1 MIGARTVPVRSAWLR
16 RSLEK
21 LRLFS
26 LSNVLRTETVRAPAK
41 LTHNPRHL
49 PLVTRHRFRYSKIGM
64 STIISASAVTVQ
76 FGERTILD
84 DVTLGIEAGDRIGLV
99 GRNGCGKT
107 TFLKILAGLQAP
119 DSGVI
124 SKQRDLVASYLP
136 QDFML
141 DAAKNVFEN
150 IRDGARH
157 VQDLIAEFESLPH
170 DSKRHEELEQRI
182 AALDGWTVDRRIE
195 VAMSHL
201 NCPDGERRIES
212 LSGGEKR
219 RVAMCRAI
227 VSRPDF
233 LMLDEPTNH
242 LDPESIEWVAE
253 FLDNF
258 GGTFLVVTHDRYF
271 LDRVATSILEL
282 CDGKFFS
289 HAGNYTDY
297 LLDKAERQAADAVV
311 EHKRQMFL
319 KKELAWVRQGP
330 RAQRSKQKDRFER
343 YYNEAAKDGP
353 VIEED
358 MELVIPPPPQLGN
371 RTVELTNLA
380 MTLAGKK
387 LFSGFNFTFENGKRV
402 GVCGRNGLGKT
413 TLLKIII
420 GQLAPTDGTVKI
432 GPLTKFNYVDQSR
445 LQLNDERT
453 VLDEAADGTEFV
465 LWGAAR
471 ISVRSYL
478 KRFLFAD
485 DRILTPVKKLSGGE
499 RSRLLLA
506 KILKC
511 GGNFLILDEPTNDLD
526 LPTLRVLEEALIAFP
541 GVVCVVSHDRYFLNR
556 VCTDILAFEG
566 DGKIHHSAGDYDYYL
581 EKKQKAEAAAAR
593 QSAAILATNKS
604 AALARDAA
612 TKTAKPRKLSFKEQ
626 RELDGMEA
634 QIHEV
639 EAEVARIERL
649 FADPEFF
656 RKHAAQVNQLTHEL
670 DAAKENVTQLYSRW
684 EELETMKSAAEK

>member
-1 MIGARTVPVRSAWLR
+1 MA
-16 RSLEK
+16 
-21 LRLFS
+21 
-26 LSNVLRTETVRAPAK
+26 
-41 LTHNPRHL
+41 
-49 PLVTRHRFRYSKIGM
+49 
-64 STIISASAVTVQ
+64 TIISASEVTVRYN
-76 FGERTILD
+76 ERAILD
-84 DVTLGIEAGDRIGLV
+84 AATLGIQEGDRIGLV

-107 TFLKILAGLQAP
+107 TFLKLLAGLLAP
-119 DSGVI
+119 DSGEV
-124 SKQRDLVASYLP
+124 SRSRDLVASYLP

-141 DAAKNVFEN
+141 DATKSVYEN
-150 IRDGARH
+150 IRDGAQH
-157 VQDLIAEFESLPH
+157 VLNLIAEFESLPH
-170 DSKRHEELEQRI
+170 DSKRHEELEHRI
-182 AALDGWTVDRRIE
+182 ATLEGWTVDRRIE
-195 VAMSHL
+195 VALSHL
-201 NCPDGERRIES
+201 NCPGGERRIES

-219 RVAMCRAI
+219 RVAMARAI

-253 FLDNF
+253 FLENF

-297 LLDKAERQAADAVV
+297 LLDKAERQEADAVI

-343 YYNEAAKDGP
+343 YYDEAAKDGP

-358 MELVIPPPPQLGN
+358 VELVIPPPPQLGN
-371 RTVELTNLA
+371 RTVEVVGLG
-380 MTLAGKK
+380 MEIAGKK

-420 GQLAPTDGTVKI
+420 GQLAPTEGTVKI
-432 GPLTKFNYVDQSR
+432 GQLTKFNYVDQGR
-445 LQLNDERT
+445 LQLNEERT
-453 VLDEAADGTEFV
+453 VLDEVADGTEFV
-465 LWGAAR
+465 QWGDAKL
-471 ISVRSYL
+471 SVRSYL

-485 DRILTPVKKLSGGE
+485 DRIMTQVKKLSGGE

-506 KILKC
+506 RILKS

-566 DGKIHHSAGDYDYYL
+566 DGKIRHSVGDYDYYL

-593 QSAAILATNKS
+593 KSAEILAMNKAS
-604 AALARDAA
+604 ALSRGAA
-612 TKTAKPRKLSFKEQ
+612 SKTTKPRKLSFKEQ
-626 RELDGMEA
+626 RELDDMEA
-634 QIHEV
+634 QIHAV
-639 EAEVARIERL
+639 EAEVARIEGL

-656 RKHAAQVNQLTHEL
+656 RKHAAKVNDLTHEL
-670 DAAKENVTQLYSRW
+670 DAAKEQVTKLYSRW
-684 EELETMKSAAEK
+684 EQLEAIRAASTDAKAG

>member
-1 MIGARTVPVRSAWLR
+1 
-16 RSLEK
+16 
-21 LRLFS
+21 
-26 LSNVLRTETVRAPAK
+26 
-41 LTHNPRHL
+41 
-49 PLVTRHRFRYSKIGM
+49 M
-64 STIISASAVTVQ
+64 STIISASEVTVRYN
-76 FGERTILD
+76 ERAILD
-84 DVTLGIEAGDRIGLV
+84 SATLGIQEGDRIGLV

-107 TFLKILAGLQAP
+107 TFLKLLAGLLTP
-119 DSGVI
+119 DSGEV
-124 SKQRDLVASYLP
+124 SWSRDLVASYLP
-136 QDFML
+136 QDFRL
-141 DAAKNVFEN
+141 NATKNVYEN
-150 IRDGARH
+150 IHDGAQH
-157 VQDLIAEFESLPH
+157 VLNLIAEFESLPH
-170 DSKRHEELEQRI
+170 DSKRHEELESRI
-182 AALDGWTVDRRIE
+182 ATLEGWTVDRRIE

-201 NCPDGERRIES
+201 NCPAGERCIET

-253 FLDNF
+253 FLENF
-258 GGTFLVVTHDRYF
+258 GGSFLVVTHDRYF

-297 LLDKAERQAADAVV
+297 LLDKAERQEADAVI

-319 KKELAWVRQGP
+319 KKELAWVRQSP

-353 VIEED
+353 VVEED
-358 MELVIPPPPQLGN
+358 VELVIPPPPQLGN
-371 RTVELTNLA
+371 RTVEVAGLA
-380 MTLAGKK
+380 MEIAGKK

-420 GQLAPTDGTVKI
+420 GQLAPTGGTVKI
-432 GPLTKFNYVDQSR
+432 GQLTKFNYVDQGR
-445 LQLNDERT
+445 LQLNEERT
-453 VLDEAADGTEFV
+453 VLDEVADGTEFV
-465 LWGAAR
+465 QWGDAKL
-471 ISVRSYL
+471 SVRSYL

-485 DRILTPVKKLSGGE
+485 DRIMTQVKKLSGGE

-506 KILKC
+506 RILKS

-566 DGKIHHSAGDYDYYL
+566 DGKIHHSVGDYDYYL
-581 EKKQKAEAAAAR
+581 EKKQKAEASAAR
-593 QSAAILATNKS
+593 QSAEILALNKAS
-604 AALARDAA
+604 VLSRGAP
-612 TKTAKPRKLSFKEQ
+612 TKTTKPRKLSFKEL

-634 QIHEV
+634 QIHAV
-639 EAEVARIERL
+639 EAEVARIEGL

-670 DAAKENVTQLYSRW
+670 DTAKENITKLYSRW
-684 EELETMKSAAEK
+684 ETLEAIRAASTDAKAG

>member
-1 MIGARTVPVRSAWLR
+1 
-16 RSLEK
+16 
-21 LRLFS
+21 
-26 LSNVLRTETVRAPAK
+26 
-41 LTHNPRHL
+41 
-49 PLVTRHRFRYSKIGM
+49 M
-64 STIISASAVTVQ
+64 STIISASEVTVRYN
-76 FGERTILD
+76 EHTVLD
-84 DVTLGIEAGDRIGLV
+84 EVTLGIQAGDRIGLV

-119 DSGVI
+119 DSGEI
-124 SKQRDLVASYLP
+124 FRQRDLVASYLP

-141 DAAKNVFEN
+141 DATKTVAEN
-150 IRDGARH
+150 IHDGAQH
-157 VQDLIAEFESLPH
+157 VLDLIKEFEALPH

-182 AALDGWTVDRRIE
+182 AVLDGWTVDRRIE

-201 NCPDGERRIES
+201 NCPAGERRIET

-253 FLDNF
+253 FLENF
-258 GGTFLVVTHDRYF
+258 GGSFLVVTHDRYF

-297 LLDKAERQAADAVV
+297 LLDKAERQSADAVI

-343 YYNEAAKDGP
+343 YYNEAAKAGP

-358 MELVIPPPPQLGN
+358 VELVIPPPPQLGN
-371 RTVELTNLA
+371 RTVEVAGLG
-380 MTLAGKK
+380 MEIAGKK

-402 GVCGRNGLGKT
+402 GICGRNGLGKS
-413 TLLKIII
+413 TLLRILI
-420 GQLAPTDGTVKI
+420 GQFAPTEGTVKT
-432 GPLTKFNYVDQSR
+432 GQLTKFNYVDQGR
-445 LQLNDERT
+445 LQLNEERT
-453 VLDEAADGTEFV
+453 VLDEVADGTEFV
-465 LWGAAR
+465 QWGDAKL
-471 ISVRSYL
+471 SVRSYL

-485 DRILTPVKKLSGGE
+485 DRILTQVKKLSGGE

-506 KILKC
+506 RILKS

-526 LPTLRVLEEALIAFP
+526 LPTLRVLEEALIAFT
-541 GVVCVVSHDRYFLNR
+541 GVTCVVSHDRYFLNR

-566 DGKIHHSAGDYDYYL
+566 DGKIHHSVGDYDYYL
-581 EKKQKAEAAAAR
+581 EKKAKVATASAR
-593 QSAAILATNKS
+593 QSAAILAINKS
-604 AALARDAA
+604 AALSRDAA
-612 TKTAKPRKLSFKEQ
+612 TQKSKPRKLSFKET
-626 RELDGMEA
+626 RELEGMEA
-634 QIHEV
+634 QIHAV
-639 EAEVARIERL
+639 EAEVARIEGL
-649 FADPEFF
+649 FADPDFF
-656 RKHAAQVNQLTHEL
+656 RKHAAKVNRLTDEL
-670 DAAKENVTQLYSRW
+670 EAAKKNVTQLYSRW
-684 EELETMKSAAEK
+684 EELERVRSASTDAKAG